1 MKKKYIYQIAGVFAL
16 SGWLTACQNESE
28 LPVPETDNAKVCTL
42 TCTMEA
48 GAQSRASVGYGDEDD
63 QTVKWNLGDQ
73 ILVFQETANPS
84 ETEWDP
90 MWFTNTDAE
99 GSTANFKYTMKN
111 DSDLGLV
118 SGRRLCAI
126 YPVFPIGEDEG
137 GSEESGQPV
146 AAREL
151 NTSDYAVVV
160 SLDIEDGFAT
170 LMDNSEVSVKDYQR
184 NHIVMTAAGT
194 VGEESTSL
202 EFKHHTAMFHVV
214 YTNASGSTQQI
225 KSIRLKPTLLVEE
238 GDQLLVNCYFGTE
251 AEVDCLTGE
260 QETTEFVYQLG
271 LQFTNPVSVENGA
284 TAHFYLVSFPGGAA
298 VANDAIDI
306 EVETT
311 EGTVS
316 LGTTLAVAEIADAV
330 ENKQENASL
339 FEAGMRYRFKVTQA
353 GGELRWSKDPIIIDN
368 LPLLRCIDN
377 CLSEGNKLVWESDGK
392 TVDVLKNSAKLGSVQ
407 RLYLTDEPDLAS
419 LEGLEYLQNV
429 TELSISGAPNL
440 VGTLTEE
447 PFKALGRLVSLYIG
461 NCGYTKLNINGLTS
475 LSQIWCQRSNIG
487 TVEVKE
493 TPNLMRFVSSN
504 SPMTYIDLSTSMAL
518 EYFQCYHGLSDDSQ
532 PKLQTLLLPEQS
544 DALTYFETPREQLTA
559 FEPYRYPN
567 LYWLNLNYNPLNTL
581 NVSQN
586 TKLKYL
592 SVKSCQLATLDV
604 TNCPE
609 LTGLYVSN
617 NLLEALDISNNK
629 KLSGLE
635 VNGNQLTVLDA
646 SANTEL
652 EYLDASNCRLE
663 KLDVTNCRKLTNLYV
678 SYNQL
683 EALDVSN
690 NSKLNSLNVVGNK
703 IAFLDITNTLSSDS
717 GWWWLDCGNQQDG
730 ITLML
735 AIRDDQQSIW
745 DQQKYS
751 SSNRNV
757 ELFGKGTGG
766 TGPNFGNG
774 GNL

>member
-84 ETEWDP
+84 ETDWDP

-99 GSTANFKYTMKN
+99 GSTANFKYTVKD
-111 DSDLGLV
+111 DSDPGLV

-126 YPVFPIGEDEG
+126 YPVFPISEDEG

-160 SLDIEDGFAT
+160 SLDMEDGFAILT
-170 LMDNSEVSVKDYQR
+170 DNSEVSVKDYQR

-225 KSIRLKPTLLVEE
+225 NSIRLKPTLLVEE
-238 GDQLLVNCYFGTE
+238 GDQLLANCYFGTE

-284 TAHFYLVSFPGGAA
+284 TAHFYLVSFPGSSADADA
-298 VANDAIDI
+298 VAKDAIDI

-311 EGTVS
+311 DGKVH
-316 LGTTLAVAEIADAV
+316 LGTPLKVEEIVAAAGEGKETGAP
-330 ENKQENASL
+330 L

-353 GGELRWSKDPIIIDN
+353 GGELRWSKDSIIIDN
-368 LPLLRCIDN
+368 LPLLRCINNSLKDD
-377 CLSEGNKLVWESDGK
+377 NKLIWEPDS
-392 TVDVLKNSAKLGSVQ
+392 TVDVLKNSAQLES
-407 RLYLTDEPDLAS
+407 LT
-419 LEGLEYLQNV
+419 YLQLRKEPELESLNGIEFCTRLSSLYFYLCPKV
-429 TELSISGAPNL
+429 TTLDLRNCPWITSVNINGDLQKLLLSDNAP
-440 VGTLTEE
+440 
-447 PFKALGRLVSLYIG
+447 LVSLAVQFCSEFEPLDVNKYPTLRSLIFYRTQLG
-461 NCGYTKLNINGLTS
+461 KELNISKLENM
-475 LSQIWCQRSNIG
+475 RS
-487 TVEVKE
+487 
-493 TPNLMRFVSSN
+493 
-504 SPMTYIDLSTSMAL
+504 
-518 EYFQCYHGLSDDSQ
+518 FQCSYCQLES
-532 PKLQTLLLPEQS
+532 LILP
-544 DALTYFETPREQLTA
+544 DA
-559 FEPYRYPN
+559 
-567 LYWLNLNYNPLNTL
+567 PLNFL
-581 NVSQN
+581 NVSGN
-586 TKLKYL
+586 FLE
-592 SVKSCQLATLDV
+592 TLDV
-604 TNCPE
+604 SH
-609 LTGLYVSN
+609 YSS
-617 NLLEALDISNNK
+617 LES
-629 KLSGLE
+629 
-635 VNGNQLTVLDA
+635 
-646 SANTEL
+646 
-652 EYLDASNCRLE
+652 
-663 KLDVTNCRKLTNLYV
+663 LDVSDNKM
-678 SYNQL
+678 Q
-683 EALDVSN
+683 ALDVS
-690 NSKLNSLNVVGNK
+690 K
-703 IAFLDITNTLSSDS
+703 IFTTDQWRLY
-717 GWWWLDCGNQQDG
+717 CGRQKDG
-730 ITLML
+730 IILQL
-735 AIRDDQQSIW
+735 NIREDQQSVW
-745 DQQKYS
+745 ESYKGEW
-751 SSNRNV
+751 SNQNV
-757 ELFGKGTGG
+757 VLFGTASGG

>member
-16 SGWLTACQNESE
+16 SGWLTGCQNESE

-84 ETEWDP
+84 ETDWDP

-99 GSTANFKYTMKN
+99 GSTANFKYTVKD
-111 DSDLGLV
+111 DSDPGLV

-126 YPVFPIGEDEG
+126 YPAFPISEDEG

-151 NTSDYAVVV
+151 NTSDYAVDV

-170 LMDNSEVSVKDYQR
+170 LTDNSEVSVKDYQR

-238 GDQLLVNCYFGTE
+238 GDQLLANCYFGTE
-251 AEVDCLTGE
+251 ATVNCLTGE
-260 QETTEFVYQLG
+260 QETTESGFVDQLG

-284 TAHFYLVSFPGGAA
+284 IAHFYLVSFPGSSADADA
-298 VANDAIDI
+298 VAKDAIDI

-316 LGTTLAVAEIADAV
+316 LGTPLAVAEIANAV
-330 ENKQENASL
+330 ENKQENAPL

-353 GGELRWSKDPIIIDN
+353 GGELRWSKDPVIIDN
-368 LPLLRCIDN
+368 LPLLRCIN
-377 CLSEGNKLVWESDGK
+377 RFLSETNKLVWEADS
-392 TVDVLKNSAKLGSVQ
+392 TVDVVKNSVLLGSISFLSIQ
-407 RLYLTDEPDLAS
+407 EEPELES
-419 LEGLEYLQNV
+419 LQGLEYLPNV
-429 TELSISGAPNL
+429 SYLSLSGAPL
-440 VGTLTEE
+440 LTGELDLRFMKKLGT
-447 PFKALGRLVSLYIG
+447 VSLG
-461 NCGYTKLNINGLTS
+461 SSGYTSLNVSGMTQLDGVMLWTTNIETINTEGASAL
-475 LSQIWCQRSNIG
+475 
-487 TVEVKE
+487 
-493 TPNLMRFVSSN
+493 RFVRLSN
-504 SPMTYIDLSTSMAL
+504 SPVESIDLSTNNQLNSFYSYHSNGDDGKARLSSVIWPENRENLTSITLWWDEL
-518 EYFQCYHGLSDDSQ
+518 EEFNPSDFPNLVDLTLFRMPLTELIFSAEA
-532 PKLQTLLLPEQS
+532 PKLESLEVN
-544 DALTYFETPREQLTA
+544 R
-559 FEPYRYPN
+559 
-567 LYWLNLNYNPLNTL
+567 
-581 NVSQN
+581 
-586 TKLKYL
+586 
-592 SVKSCQLATLDV
+592 CQLANMDV
-604 TNCPE
+604 TKCPA
-609 LTGLYVSN
+609 LTSLY
-617 NLLEALDISNNK
+617 A
-629 KLSGLE
+629 
-635 VNGNQLTVLDA
+635 
-646 SANTEL
+646 
-652 EYLDASNCRLE
+652 Y
-663 KLDVTNCRKLTNLYV
+663 
-678 SYNQL
+678 YNQL
-683 EALDVSN
+683 ESVDVSKNTKLTYLNLRGNQLQTLDVSQN
-690 NSKLNSLNVVGNK
+690 PNLTNLFVTENRLSMLDVSK
-703 IAFLDITNTLSSDS
+703 TLQSDS
-717 GWWWLDCGNQQDG
+717 WWLACGNQQDG
-730 ITLML
+730 ITLQL
-735 AIRDDQQSIW
+735 VIRDDQQSIW
-745 DQQKYS
+745 DQQKNS

-766 TGPNFGNG
+766 TGPDFGNG